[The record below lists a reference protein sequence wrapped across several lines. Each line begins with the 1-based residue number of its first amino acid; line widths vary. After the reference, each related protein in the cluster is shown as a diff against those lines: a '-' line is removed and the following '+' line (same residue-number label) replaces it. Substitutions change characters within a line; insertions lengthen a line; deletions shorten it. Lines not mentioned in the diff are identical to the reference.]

1 MQIWPKSI
9 GLTTKIIAVKLIII
23 LLIKN
28 MMIIM
33 NIVTFYM
40 IDNTFN
46 NVIKKMT
53 FSKPFYV
60 VINISFMLLQ
70 IKWNECGEK

>member
-40 IDNTFN
+40 IDIYTFN

-53 FSKPFYV
+53 FSKPYYLD
-60 VINISFMLLQ
+60 INISFMLLQ
-70 IKWNECGEK
+70 IK